1 MCNDGEKLQN
11 CKIFPNWDRTDNIFA
26 SDLGDQ
32 FQKNLEKNRSAFPW
46 IEIIWQRN
54 KKGNFVKQRHAKEGL
69 FTTLYE
75 KPQNT

>member
-1 MCNDGEKLQN
+1 MMEKN
-11 CKIFPNWDRTDNIFA
+11 CKNFPIRRQTIFFV

-46 IEIIWQRN
+46 TEIIWQRN

>member
-1 MCNDGEKLQN
+1 MMEKN
-11 CKIFPNWDRTDNIFA
+11 CKNFPIRRQTIFFV

>member
-11 CKIFPNWDRTDNIFA
+11 CKNFPNQDRTDNIFA

-32 FQKNLEKNRSAFPW
+32 FQKNLEENISAFSW

-54 KKGNFVKQRHAKEGL
+54 REWKF
-69 FTTLYE
+69 
-75 KPQNT
+75 